1 MPTITLPPIT
11 DAHRLAA
18 FTAMH
23 WPGWTYEAAMR
34 FDMRRKLIEARA
46 SGMRTAE
53 YKAQHPRGPE
63 VVRRYNPATGQWCCQ
78 LVAGQ
83 HCACTEPELI

>member
-11 DAHRLAA
+11 DSHRRAA
-18 FTAMH
+18 FEAMH

-46 SGMRTAE
+46 SRMRTDE
-53 YKAQHPRGPE
+53 YKRDNPQAPA
-63 VVRRYNPATGQWCCQ
+63 VVRRYDPATDQWRCQ
-78 LVAGQ
+78 SVPGQ
-83 HCACTEPELI
+83 HRTPTEPDLI